1 MNFIRKWILKS
12 MGKEIGS
19 ELKLKE
25 GNMDGTKKWWQSKTI
40 WAQIVT
46 LVISII
52 QVVKPEWLTTEI
64 YLSII
69 AILQGIGIYGRV
81 SADTTL
87 TK

>member
-1 MNFIRKWILKS
+1 